1 MKKPITIGV
10 IAVIATI
17 LVTSA
22 VDYSAIGAKPT
33 NEVYAQGNTRFNG
46 EIVCPDGFT
55 KAPGDVAFSVS
66 FSEEILGNRGSFSAI
81 DHGVSPQSSV
91 SATLYVGSI
100 ESGSYMFKGVG
111 GANSHFN
118 DVCGIIPFVF
128 DEVTVWG
135 QCGEDVIINFE
146 TEDGITGTSIGTVV
160 CV

>member
-55 KAPGDVAFSVS
+55 KAPGDVFFSLS
-66 FSEEILGNRGSFSAI
+66 FSENLLGEKGRFFAGDSGIN
-81 DHGVSPQSSV
+81 PQSSV
-91 SATLYVGSI
+91 S
-100 ESGSYMFKGVG
+100 SGLFTGNIDSGTYLFKGVG
-111 GANSHFN
+111 SANQHFN
-118 DVCGIIPFVF
+118 DVCGITSFVF
-128 DEVTVWG
+128 DEVTIWG
-135 QCGEDVIINFE
+135 QCGEDVVINFE
-146 TEDGITGTSIGTVV
+146 TEDGITGTSTGTVV

>member
-1 MKKPITIGV
+1 MVIK

-22 VDYSAIGAKPT
+22 VDFSAIGAKPID
-33 NEVYAQGNTRFNG
+33 EIYLKGNSRENG

-55 KAPGDVAFSVS
+55 KAPGDIFFSVS
-66 FSEEILGNRGSFSAI
+66 FEEDEVGNKGDFFAGDS
-81 DHGVSPQSSV
+81 GVNPQSSV
-91 SATLYVGSI
+91 SATLYNGSI

-111 GANSHFN
+111 NANQHFN
-118 DVCGIIPFVF
+118 DVCGITPFVF

-135 QCGEDVIINFE
+135 QCGEDVVINFE
-146 TEDGITGTSIGTVV
+146 TEDGITGFSTGTVV

>member
-33 NEVYAQGNTRFNG
+33 NEVYAQGTSRDNG

-55 KAPGDVAFSVS
+55 KAPGDVFFSLT
-66 FSEEILGNRGSFSAI
+66 FSEDEDGNKGQFSGF
-81 DHGVSPQSSV
+81 DQGVNPQSGVSASLWNGSV
-91 SATLYVGSI
+91 D
-100 ESGSYMFKGVG
+100 SGSYMFKGVG
-111 GANSHFN
+111 NANQHFN
-118 DVCGIIPFVF
+118 DVCGITPFVL

-135 QCGEDVIINFE
+135 QCGEDVLINFE
-146 TEDGITGTSIGTVV
+146 TEEGITGTSTGTVV

>member
-33 NEVYAQGNTRFNG
+33 NEVYAQGTSRANG
-46 EIVCPDGFT
+46 EIVCPDGTT
-55 KAPGDVAFSVS
+55 KAPGDIYFNVHFN
-66 FSEEILGNRGSFSAI
+66 EDETRQKGSFSAI
-81 DHGVSPQSSV
+81 NQGVNTQSSV
-91 SATLYVGSI
+91 SSSLWTGGI
-100 ESGSYMFKGVG
+100 DSGSYMFKGVG
-111 GANSHFN
+111 GANQHFN
-118 DVCGIIPFVF
+118 GICGITPFVL

-135 QCGEDVIINFE
+135 QCGEDVLINFE
-146 TEDGITGTSIGTVV
+146 TEDGITGTSTGTVV

>member
-33 NEVYAQGNTRFNG
+33 NEVYAEGTSRANG
-46 EIVCPDGFT
+46 EIVCPDGTT
-55 KAPGDVAFSVS
+55 KAPGDIYFNLH
-66 FSEEILGNRGSFSAI
+66 FSEDNNDPNGRFSAI
-81 DHGVSPQSSV
+81 NQGVNPQSSV
-91 SATLYVGSI
+91 SSPLWNGSI
-100 ESGSYMFKGVG
+100 DSGSYMFKGVG
-111 GANSHFN
+111 NANQHLN
-118 DVCGIIPFVF
+118 DLCGITPFVL

-135 QCGEDVIINFE
+135 QCGENVVINFE
-146 TEDGITGTSIGTVV
+146 TEDGITGTSVGTVV

>member
-22 VDYSAIGAKPT
+22 VDFSAIGAKPT

-46 EIVCPDGFT
+46 EIVCPDDST
-55 KAPGDVAFSVS
+55 KVPGDVFFSVS
-66 FSEEILGNRGSFSAI
+66 FEEDEVGNKGLFLAI
-81 DHGVSPQSSV
+81 DQGVNPQSEV
-91 SATLYVGSI
+91 RATLYSGSI

-111 GANSHFN
+111 NANQHFN
-118 DVCGIIPFVF
+118 DVCGITPFVL

-135 QCGEDVIINFE
+135 QCGEDVVINFE
-146 TEDGITGTSIGTVV
+146 TEDGITGTSTGTVV